1 MSRLNLLSI
10 VIPTYNRPLFILRQ
24 VQYWSGYPV
33 RVYILD
39 GSKEGIAQSVY
50 ETFSSNIV
58 YMHMPCTIE
67 ERLDKSTELID
78 TPYAMMMA
86 DDEFFIPK
94 AVERCIDELE
104 KDEELVSCMGLATQ
118 FFYGPGDTIIGKKI
132 YGRLINYKVEQDESL
147 ERMIYHM
154 NPYIC
159 SSVYSVMRSV
169 AWKNNIRLMT
179 SEKYSCPIVTET
191 QFELSTCYQGK
202 SKVVNELMWLRSS
215 ENPPVSTK
223 EWNRKVDYQ
232 AWYTEP
238 QYAGER
244 AGLAK
249 NFTSYT
255 KGFGGADICECDVSD
270 CLAQLYEFLVA
281 RKKDSMYFV
290 IKRKVADIYSFMASM
305 SPVLIGVIRFV
316 VRRFRFYVLK
326 ENTLV
331 QYVELLQK
339 QTDCDVD
346 YDQLYKIIG
355 VVNNFRKSQS

>member
-1 MSRLNLLSI
+1 MSRLDLLSI
-10 VIPTYNRPLFILRQ
+10 VIPTYNRTPYVLRQ
-24 VQYWSGYPV
+24 VQYWSSYPV

-39 GSKEGIAQSVY
+39 GSKEGIDESIY
-50 ETFSSNIV
+50 NTFSSNIV

-67 ERLDKSTELID
+67 ERLNKSTELIN

-94 AVERCIDELE
+94 AVGHCIDELE
-104 KDEELVSCMGLATQ
+104 TDKELVSCMGLATQ

-132 YGRLINYKVEQDESL
+132 YGRLINYKVDQDDGL

-159 SSVYSVMRSV
+159 SSVYSVMRSA

-202 SKVVNELMWLRSS
+202 SRVINELMWLRSS

-238 QYAGER
+238 KYAGER

-249 NFTSYT
+249 NFISYT
-255 KGFGGADICECDVSD
+255 KNFGDAEICEADVSN
-270 CLAQLYEFLVA
+270 CLAQLYDFLVA
-281 RKKDSMYFV
+281 RKKDSMYFL
-290 IKRKVADIYSFMASM
+290 IKRKIADLYSFVAPI
-305 SPVLIGVIRFV
+305 SPALIGIVRFV

-326 ENTLV
+326 ENTLE
-331 QYVELLQK
+331 QYVESLQK
-339 QTDCDVD
+339 QTGCDVD
-346 YDQLYKIIG
+346 YDQLHRIIG
-355 VVNNFRKSQS
+355 IVNGFRKSQA

>member
-1 MSRLNLLSI
+1 
-10 VIPTYNRPLFILRQ
+10 
-24 VQYWSGYPV
+24 
-33 RVYILD
+33 
-39 GSKEGIAQSVY
+39 
-50 ETFSSNIV
+50 
-58 YMHMPCTIE
+58 
-67 ERLDKSTELID
+67 
-78 TPYAMMMA
+78 
-86 DDEFFIPK
+86 
-94 AVERCIDELE
+94 
-104 KDEELVSCMGLATQ
+104 
-118 FFYGPGDTIIGKKI
+118 
-132 YGRLINYKVEQDESL
+132 VEQDESL